1 MSDKE
6 KLGGKITDEDKTT
19 IETAVDEA
27 IKWLESNSDAE
38 VSDLKARKKQLEDAV
53 QPIIAKLYAGGAG
66 GPQPGAETESEKDE
80 L

>member
-1 MSDKE
+1 MNWI
-6 KLGGKITDEDKTT
+6 LYLI
-19 IETAVDEA
+19 IFWYL
-27 IKWLESNSDAE
+27 INFRLESNGDAE

-53 QPIIAKLYAGGAG
+53 QPIIAKLYAGTG